1 MLEHTNEL
9 SNTQKCNYFA
19 LTLMQPF
26 CAIGA
31 KGTKLLNSVFFV
43 PMQFEQTCTIHL
55 YGRKFM

>member
-1 MLEHTNEL
+1 
-9 SNTQKCNYFA
+9 
-19 LTLMQPF
+19 MQPF

-55 YGRKFM
+55 YGRKFMRINNLEI